1 MMIRKGRGWEQ
12 EEGTRFL
19 VVDLDVISRRSLA
32 ALAEAFGRR
41 VVGNGQERYGSRYL
55 VTLHAR
61 GWNQTIDQEIRELVA
76 AIKRLPRS
84 ARKLWDAAQSRE
96 FNIGIA
102 AEREPRLREFKLS
115 SRTVALVAEV
125 RATIAITVY
134 APEMHSRAVKPRQKA
149 R

>member
-1 MMIRKGRGWEQ
+1 
-12 EEGTRFL
+12 
-19 VVDLDVISRRSLA
+19 
-32 ALAEAFGRR
+32 
-41 VVGNGQERYGSRYL
+41 
-55 VTLHAR
+55 
-61 GWNQTIDQEIRELVA
+61 
-76 AIKRLPRS
+76 
-84 ARKLWDAAQSRE
+84 LWDAAQSRE